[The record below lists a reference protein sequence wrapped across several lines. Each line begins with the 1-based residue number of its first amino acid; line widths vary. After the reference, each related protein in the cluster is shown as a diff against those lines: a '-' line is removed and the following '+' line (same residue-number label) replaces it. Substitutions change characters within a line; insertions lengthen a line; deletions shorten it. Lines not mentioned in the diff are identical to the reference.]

1 MSKQILILNGSPRIH
16 GNTAALIDAFTAG
29 AEAAGHTITR
39 FDLAAL
45 DIHGCRGCLG
55 GGRDPR
61 HPCVQRDGMDAV
73 YPAYMAADVV
83 VLASPMYYWSISGQ
97 LKCAFD
103 RLFAVAELGPDL
115 ANPVKDAVLL
125 MAAEG
130 DTEENFAPVRAYY
143 KALLDCLGWKDAG
156 IVYAGGNMAVGDIQ
170 AHPEQLEAARWLPYL
185 KPGGVLITNS
195 QRIDPMPVIMG
206 KAVYPENILPAIA
219 AKGVQIKAVD
229 AKALALEA
237 GNVKAANVVLLGLT
251 ARYLGLDKA
260 IWMDI
265 LRATVP
271 PKTVAVNEKA
281 FELGYAAKEM
291 TF

>member
-55 GGRDPR
+55 GGKDPR

-143 KALLDCLGWKDAG
+143 KALLDCLGWKDGALYTPAETWPPGISRPIRSSWRPPGNWARRCDRPAVVLTRTRAG
-156 IVYAGGNMAVGDIQ
+156 AGAPLCFRVRGDIMQPSKPNAVGNHD
-170 AHPEQLEAARWLPYL
+170 AAR
-185 KPGGVLITNS
+185 
-195 QRIDPMPVIMG
+195 RFCFHD
-206 KAVYPENILPAIA
+206 
-219 AKGVQIKAVD
+219 
-229 AKALALEA
+229 
-237 GNVKAANVVLLGLT
+237 
-251 ARYLGLDKA
+251 
-260 IWMDI
+260 
-265 LRATVP
+265 
-271 PKTVAVNEKA
+271 
-281 FELGYAAKEM
+281 
-291 TF
+291 

>member
-55 GGRDPR
+55 GGKDPR

-83 VLASPMYYWSISGQ
+83 VLARELTLAQIRHIIESIR
-97 LKCAFD
+97 K
-103 RLFAVAELGPDL
+103 ELGPDL

-156 IVYAGGNMAVGDIQ
+156 IVYAGGNMAAGDIQ
-170 AHPEQLEAARWLPYL
+170 AHPEQLEAARQL
-185 KPGGVLITNS
+185 G
-195 QRIDPMPVIMG
+195 
-206 KAVYPENILPAIA
+206 A
-219 AKGVQIKAVD
+219 A
-229 AKALALEA
+229 L
-237 GNVKAANVVLLGLT
+237 
-251 ARYLGLDKA
+251 
-260 IWMDI
+260 
-265 LRATVP
+265 
-271 PKTVAVNEKA
+271 
-281 FELGYAAKEM
+281 
-291 TF
+291 

>member
-1 MSKQILILNGSPRIH
+1 MLSFWLVSYTDVRTLQTENIIGYWGHQEKRSDSDVKADSDSQRRPRHH

-29 AEAAGHTITR
+29 AEAADHTIAR

-156 IVYAGGNMAVGDIQ
+156 IVYAGGNMAAGDIE
-170 AHPEQLEAARWLPYL
+170 AHPEQLEAARQL
-185 KPGGVLITNS
+185 G
-195 QRIDPMPVIMG
+195 
-206 KAVYPENILPAIA
+206 A
-219 AKGVQIKAVD
+219 A
-229 AKALALEA
+229 L
-237 GNVKAANVVLLGLT
+237 
-251 ARYLGLDKA
+251 
-260 IWMDI
+260 
-265 LRATVP
+265 
-271 PKTVAVNEKA
+271 
-281 FELGYAAKEM
+281 
-291 TF
+291 

>member
-29 AEAAGHTITR
+29 AEAAGHTIAR

-55 GGRDPR
+55 GGKDPR

-143 KALLDCLGWKDAG
+143 KALLDCWRPPGSWARRCNRPAVVLTRTRTGAG
-156 IVYAGGNMAVGDIQ
+156 ASLCFRVRGDIMQPSKPNAVGNHD
-170 AHPEQLEAARWLPYL
+170 AARRFCFQ
-185 KPGGVLITNS
+185 G
-195 QRIDPMPVIMG
+195 
-206 KAVYPENILPAIA
+206 
-219 AKGVQIKAVD
+219 
-229 AKALALEA
+229 
-237 GNVKAANVVLLGLT
+237 
-251 ARYLGLDKA
+251 
-260 IWMDI
+260 
-265 LRATVP
+265 
-271 PKTVAVNEKA
+271 
-281 FELGYAAKEM
+281 
-291 TF
+291 

>member
-29 AEAAGHTITR
+29 AEAAGHLQPVQLGQHHIQDDDTIAR

-97 LKCAFD
+97 LRCAFD

-170 AHPEQLEAARWLPYL
+170 AHPEQLEAARQL
-185 KPGGVLITNS
+185 G
-195 QRIDPMPVIMG
+195 
-206 KAVYPENILPAIA
+206 A
-219 AKGVQIKAVD
+219 A
-229 AKALALEA
+229 L
-237 GNVKAANVVLLGLT
+237 
-251 ARYLGLDKA
+251 
-260 IWMDI
+260 
-265 LRATVP
+265 
-271 PKTVAVNEKA
+271 
-281 FELGYAAKEM
+281 
-291 TF
+291 

>member
-55 GGRDPR
+55 GGKDPR

-73 YPAYMAADVV
+73 YPAYMAADVVV

-156 IVYAGGNMAVGDIQ
+156 IVYAGGNMAAGDIE
-170 AHPEQLEAARWLPYL
+170 AHPEQLEAARWLPFL
-185 KPGGVLITNS
+185 KPGGVLIAST

-206 KAVYPENILPAIA
+206 AASYPENILLAIRD
-219 AKGVQIKAVD
+219 KGVRVIEVE
-229 AKALALEA
+229 ALEKAMEA
-237 GNVKAANVVLLGLT
+237 GSPKATNVVLLGVA
-251 ARYLGLDKA
+251 ARQMGLDKELWLHA
-260 IWMDI
+260 
-265 LRATVP
+265 LRSTVP
-271 PKTVAVNEKA
+271 PKTIAVNEKA
-281 FELGYAAKEM
+281 FALGYGE
-291 TF
+291 